1 MTVRL
6 ASMSYTSRDGATTIP
21 SYLARPNGDGPHPA
35 VLILRGVAGPDDGY
49 TEIARRSAYQV
60 AINSLGDQCNP
71 SYSPIWKPRRQ
82 YSDRGIEENPGRPVP
97 RATGRPVSAPT
108 PLGILVG
115 RLAQADPSRAAITC
129 GQQTISRAELEART
143 NRLARAYRDLG
154 VRQDSFVTIGLPNG
168 IEFLEATL
176 AAWKL
181 GATPQP
187 ISSRLPAAERSAI
200 VNLANPSLV
209 VGVEPAETPGRT
221 TIPAG
226 FEPDESVRSDAL
238 PPLVAASFKAP
249 TSGGSTGRPKLIVA
263 TQAGLWESIEGF
275 ATLLRI
281 PANGVH
287 LVTGPLY
294 HNGPFMTSL
303 LALLKG
309 NHIVVMPRF
318 DPVGALTLVQQH
330 RVDWMYAVPTMMHRI
345 WRRPE
350 RTKFDVSSLRVVFH
364 MAAPCPMWLKQT
376 WIDWLGAE
384 RILELYGGTEA
395 QAITFI
401 TGDEW
406 LEHRGSVGRPVLGEM
421 CVLDAQGNELPPGQ
435 VGEIWMRRGPDA
447 PPSYKY
453 VGAEAKSR
461 PGNWESLGD
470 MGWRDGD
477 GYLYLSDRDTDMIL
491 VGGANVYPAEIE
503 AALEEHPKVTSSCAI
518 GLPNDD
524 YGNIIHAIV
533 QTAEPVSIG
542 ELDEFLRS
550 RLAKY
555 KLPRSYEF
563 VADALRGD
571 DGKVRRSALRAAR
584 VAKSV

>member
-1 MTVRL
+1 MIGL
-6 ASMSYTSRDGATTIP
+6 IG
-21 SYLARPNGDGPHPA
+21 NG
-35 VLILRGVAGPDDGY
+35 I
-49 TEIARRSAYQV
+49 AYQV

-82 YSDRGIEENPGRPVP
+82 YSDRGIEENPGRAVP
-97 RATGRPVSAPT
+97 RVTGRPVSAPT

-187 ISSRLPAAERSAI
+187 MSSRLPAAECSAI

-318 DPVGALTLVQQH
+318 DAVGALTLVQQH

-447 PPSYKY
+447 PPPYQY
-453 VGAEAKSR
+453 VGAEAK
-461 PGNWESLGD
+461 PGSGNCESLFD
-470 MGWRDGD
+470 MG
-477 GYLYLSDRDTDMIL
+477 
-491 VGGANVYPAEIE
+491 
-503 AALEEHPKVTSSCAI
+503 
-518 GLPNDD
+518 
-524 YGNIIHAIV
+524 
-533 QTAEPVSIG
+533 
-542 ELDEFLRS
+542 
-550 RLAKY
+550 
-555 KLPRSYEF
+555 
-563 VADALRGD
+563 
-571 DGKVRRSALRAAR
+571 
-584 VAKSV
+584 